1 METGLRAEAQFTSL
15 VKALIPQVAATVV
28 QP

>member
-15 VKALIPQVAATVV
+15 VKALVPQVAKAVGE
-28 QP
+28 